1 MCSSRIIEEI
11 LSSKT
16 PDGYYVIPARKGA
29 KEFLEEMGEAILLWS
44 GGETVIIKVKSRSL
58 AKKIIRIL
66 AKNKLLQ

>member
-1 MCSSRIIEEI
+1 MLFQLGR
-11 LSSKT
+11 
-16 PDGYYVIPARKGA
+16 A